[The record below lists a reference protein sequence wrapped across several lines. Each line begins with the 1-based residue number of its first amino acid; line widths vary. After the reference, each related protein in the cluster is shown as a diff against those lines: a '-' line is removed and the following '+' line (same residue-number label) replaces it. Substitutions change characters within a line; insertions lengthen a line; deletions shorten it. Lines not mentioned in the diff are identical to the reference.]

1 MGFTGPCEYPR
12 VGTSLGI
19 DLSQIFSDI
28 SSDSYKINL
37 HTSLILRYI
46 KQLQKAHNIV
56 DTYLIYTGYL
66 EMRLKRYF
74 PTTQLAS
81 QQFIIGKRLLFYSK
95 YLLAS
100 YTYINYTSSQREN
113 IFKRKVEL
121 EIAIDWQLNPIQN
134 QAFLLASQLYI
145 ELLSLTSAPCLTSLP
160 LFCFFSIH
168 QSELQIDFRN

>member
-74 PTTQLAS
+74 PTT
-81 QQFIIGKRLLFYSK
+81 
-95 YLLAS
+95 
-100 YTYINYTSSQREN
+100 
-113 IFKRKVEL
+113 
-121 EIAIDWQLNPIQN
+121 
-134 QAFLLASQLYI
+134 
-145 ELLSLTSAPCLTSLP
+145 
-160 LFCFFSIH
+160 
-168 QSELQIDFRN
+168 